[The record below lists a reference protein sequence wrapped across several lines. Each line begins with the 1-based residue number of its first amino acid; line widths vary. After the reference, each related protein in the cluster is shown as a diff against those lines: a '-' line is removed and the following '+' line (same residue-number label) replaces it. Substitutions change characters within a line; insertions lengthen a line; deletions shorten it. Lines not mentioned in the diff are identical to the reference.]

1 MIISQ
6 FKIVVM
12 LRRKLLLFLLLCIVI
27 VPPGFSYTDPDDVAI
42 LKKLMKQWKNV
53 PPNWKNQDPCG
64 DHWEGITCE
73 NSRVTQL
80 VLFSMDLQG
89 TLSEEIGNLK
99 QLRILDLSSNKK
111 LKGKLPGTLIDLV
124 NLTSLKL
131 VNCSFSGE
139 IPEALGNLVN
149 LTYLALNANNFTGKI
164 PPSLGK
170 LVNLTWLDLADN
182 QLDGPLPISSK
193 DGWGLDQLR
202 KAKHFHL
209 NQNAF
214 TGEISES
221 LFSADM
227 ALKHLLLDR
236 NQLKGPIPKS
246 IGLVQA
252 LEVIR
257 LDNNRLTGPVPSSIS
272 NLTKLDF
279 LNLASNSLTGPI
291 PNLTTLTSLNFIDL
305 SNNQF
310 DRSEVPAWFSDLRK
324 LRTLAIE
331 SGRLYGQIPQ
341 KLFSAPELQEVRLNN
356 NSINGT
362 FDMGNDVSN
371 KLHTVKLEQNNIT
384 SVLLSSSYNDNLML
398 EGNPVCSISHLSRTA
413 YCNDVLEKIPPV
425 ESLNPC
431 QHPFSGFLVFRAP
444 FFSDESDHIPILEQ
458 NLTDTLKTCIPNNL
472 SIQNYYFD
480 TNTYFWVQIKI
491 CPIGQSYFN
500 RTEIIKCF
508 DLNSEDHALPD
519 MYGPYYFTA
528 STYRLSSSGRS
539 YKIGISIGCAILAVL
554 LVGLGIFAVRQK
566 KRIKREKLRNDPF
579 ASWGS
584 MGEEN
589 GEAPKLSSAK
599 AFTYDEIKMYTNN
612 FKETNVIG
620 VGGYG
625 EVYRGM
631 LPDKQ
636 LVAIKRSKEGSMQ
649 GGLEFKTEIELL
661 SRVHHK
667 NLVGLVGFCFEKG
680 EKMLVYEYIGN
691 GTLRDCLSGASS
703 IQLDWS
709 KRLKIAL
716 DSAVGLAYLHDHANP
731 PIIHRDVKST
741 NILLDET
748 LTAKVA
754 DFGLSLFVSDSE
766 IGHVTT
772 HVKGTLGYLDPEY
785 YMTQQL
791 TGKSDVYSFG
801 VVMLELITAQPPVSE
816 QKYIVKEVRTALD
829 EEEKRYLGLRD
840 LIDPILVNKNENLVG
855 LNRFVDLA
863 LQCVKEE
870 ACNRPTM
877 SEIAKEIEDIMQ
889 IGGFK
894 INSNLGFR
902 EKYNPAQRYSMDVS
916 SSSSS
921 SRVNISSSDFKYSGG
936 FPSQVNLN
944 SS

>member
-1 MIISQ
+1 
-6 FKIVVM
+6 M
-12 LRRKLLLFLLLCIVI
+12 LRKKLLLFFLFCIAI
-27 VPPGFSYTDPDDVAI
+27 VPPGFSYTDPDEVAI
-42 LKKLMKQWKNV
+42 LKILMKQWKNV
-53 PPNWKNQDPCG
+53 PPNWKNNDPCG
-64 DHWEGITCE
+64 DRWEGITCD
-73 NSRVTQL
+73 NSRVTKL
-80 VLFSMDLQG
+80 VLFSMDIQG

-111 LKGKLPGTLIDLV
+111 LKGTLPGTLI
-124 NLTSLKL
+124 
-131 VNCSFSGE
+131 
-139 IPEALGNLVN
+139 NLVN
-149 LTYLALNANNFTGKI
+149 LNSLSIWLFSRAGK
-164 PPSLGK
+164 
-170 LVNLTWLDLADN
+170 DLADN
-182 QLDGPLPISSK
+182 QLSGALPISAK
-193 DGWGLDQLR
+193 DGWGLDQLL

-209 NQNAF
+209 NQNYF

-227 ALKHLLLDR
+227 ALKHL
-236 NQLKGPIPKS
+236 
-246 IGLVQA
+246 
-252 LEVIR
+252 R
-257 LDNNRLTGPVPSSIS
+257 LDNNRLTGSVPSIN
-272 NLTKLDF
+272 NLTRLDF
-279 LNLASNSLTGPI
+279 LNLANNSITGTI
-291 PNLTTLTSLNFIDL
+291 PNLTTLTSLNFI
-305 SNNQF
+305 
-310 DRSEVPAWFSDLRK
+310 
-324 LRTLAIE
+324 AIE
-331 SGRLYGQIPQ
+331 SGQLYGQIPQ
-341 KLFSAPELQEVRLNN
+341 KIFSAPELQEV
-356 NSINGT
+356 
-362 FDMGNDVSN
+362 
-371 KLHTVKLEQNNIT
+371 
-384 SVLLSSSYNDNLML
+384 L
-398 EGNPVCSISHLSRTA
+398 EGNPVCNITHLSTTA
-413 YCNDVLEKIPPV
+413 YCQDVFEHNPSV
-425 ESLNPC
+425 GSLNSC
-431 QHPFSGFLVFRAP
+431 QHPFNGFLVFRAP
-444 FFSDESDHIPILEQ
+444 FFSDASDHITLLEQ
-458 NLTDTLKTCIPNNL
+458 NLTNKLKTCIPNNL

-480 TNTYFWVQIKI
+480 TNTYLWVQVKI
-491 CPIGQSYFN
+491 CPIGQRYFN
-500 RTEIIKCF
+500 RTEIINCF
-508 DLNSEDHALPD
+508 DWNSEDYELPD
-519 MYGPYYFTA
+519 LYGPYYFTA
-528 STYRLSSSGRS
+528 SPYRTSSSGKS
-539 YKIGISIGCAILAVL
+539 YKIGITIGCAILAVL
-554 LVGLGIFAVRQK
+554 LVCLGVYAVWQK
-566 KRIKREKLRNDPF
+566 KRIKREQHRNDPF

-584 MGEEN
+584 MGEET
-589 GEAPKLSSAK
+589 GEAPKLSGAK

-612 FKETNVIG
+612 FKEINVIG

-691 GTLRDCLSGASS
+691 GTLRDCLSGASG

-716 DSAVGLAYLHDHANP
+716 DSAIGLAYLQDHANP

-772 HVKGTLGYLDPEY
+772 HVRGTLGYLDPEY

-801 VVMLELITAQPPVSE
+801 VVMLELITAQPPISE

-840 LIDPILVNKNENLVG
+840 LIDPILVNKKENLVG
-855 LNRFVDLA
+855 LNRFLDLA

-889 IGGFK
+889 TGGFK

-902 EKYNPAQRYSMDVS
+902 EKFNPAQRNSMDVS

-921 SRVNISSSDFKYSGG
+921 RSRVNISSSDFKYSGG

>member
-1 MIISQ
+1 
-6 FKIVVM
+6 M
-12 LRRKLLLFLLLCIVI
+12 LRRNLLLFLLLCIVI
-27 VPPGFSYTDPDDVAI
+27 LPPGFSDTHPDDVAI

-53 PPNWKNQDPCG
+53 PPNWKKKNQDPCG

-73 NSRVTQL
+73 ISRVTKL
-80 VLFSMDLQG
+80 VLFSMDIQG

-99 QLRILDLSSNKK
+99 QLQILDLSSNKK
-111 LKGKLPGTLIDLV
+111 LKGTLPGTLINLV
-124 NLTSLKL
+124 NLNSLKL

-139 IPEALGNLVN
+139 IPEVLGNLVN

-182 QLDGPLPISSK
+182 QLDGPLPISAK

-209 NQNAF
+209 NQNSF

-257 LDNNRLTGPVPSSIS
+257 LDNNHLTGPVPSIS

-291 PNLTTLTSLNFIDL
+291 PNLTTLTRLNFIDL

-310 DRSEVPAWFSDLRK
+310 DRSEAPAWFSDLRN

-331 SGRLYGQIPQ
+331 SGQLYGQIPQ
-341 KLFSAPELQEVRLNN
+341 KIFSAPELQEVRLNN

-371 KLHTVKLEQNNIT
+371 KLHMVNLELNNIT

-398 EGNPVCSISHLSRTA
+398 EGNPVCNISHLSRTA
-413 YCNDVLEKIPPV
+413 YCKDVLEKNPPV

-444 FFSDESDHIPILEQ
+444 FFSDASDHIPILEQ
-458 NLTDTLKTCIPNNL
+458 NLTDTLKTCIPNTL

-491 CPIGQSYFN
+491 CSIGQSYFN

-519 MYGPYYFTA
+519 IYGPYYFTA
-528 STYRLSSSGRS
+528 STYCLSSSGRS
-539 YKIGISIGCAILAVL
+539 YKIGISICCAILAVL
-554 LVGLGIFAVRQK
+554 LVCLGIFAVRQK

-584 MGEEN
+584 MGEES

-691 GTLRDCLSGASS
+691 GTLRDCLSGASG

-716 DSAVGLAYLHDHANP
+716 DSAIGLAYLHDHANP

-772 HVKGTLGYLDPEY
+772 HVKGTL
-785 YMTQQL
+785 
-791 TGKSDVYSFG
+791 
-801 VVMLELITAQPPVSE
+801 
-816 QKYIVKEVRTALD
+816 
-829 EEEKRYLGLRD
+829 
-840 LIDPILVNKNENLVG
+840 NENLVG
-855 LNRFVDLA
+855 LDRYLDLA
-863 LQCVKEE
+863 LRCVKEE
-870 ACNRPTM
+870 DGNRPTM

-889 IGGFK
+889 TGGFK

-902 EKYNPAQRYSMDVS
+902 EKFNPAQRYSMDVS

-921 SRVNISSSDFKYSGG
+921 RRVNISSSDFKYSGG
-936 FPSQVNLN
+936 FPSQRSGEN
-944 SS
+944 SVEECYFTWETNNGVFSKYVSDCKHRMVVDRAVGINC